1 MKNFS
6 FLLTFLLLP
15 TFFMSQ
21 IPSGP
26 GGVGTSSELEVWLDA
41 TKISSANG
49 DPIATWS
56 DISGNGND
64 FSQSSAPLIPTF
76 NSSGPIN
83 SGPSVEFVNDHLVTS
98 SSISNLNS
106 TDLSWITVLN
116 TSNADLQVALRS
128 SYTTGANIGSTTLW
142 GLYNTS
148 SQFIS
153 HTRESTKPMV
163 TNSTSFNTTTNIFT
177 SVWNGSADFSTYLN
191 ESLVG
196 SQSGAS
202 ANPSGHNNITLGA
215 NSANPSLNQY
225 SFIGDISEVIVY
237 NTNIND
243 AQRIILDNYLST
255 KYSIALSSNDKY
267 STNNDTFYGNE
278 LAGIGRE
285 DASNE
290 HLDAQGEGI
299 VRITAA
305 SLDNNDYLLFGH
317 DGIALNSTTTGTPS
331 AYTTATPAGEIYER
345 TWRVTETN
353 EVGDLTIS
361 FDVSSNGFG
370 LTPDYELLI
379 DTDGDFSSGANVI
392 SGVYSS
398 GIVTFSVLGSELED
412 DYYFTL
418 GNPST
423 NIISIIDGQTW
434 NDNTTWNCSCIPSS
448 SSTVTIDA
456 GHTVSVSAS
465 SNALDLNVV
474 STAGLDLSGGTLN
487 VARNLDFQTGSV
499 NNLNGVLDVE
509 GNLTNSGT
517 TNSSGSFIFV
527 GGNWDNSL
535 GSYTYFPG
543 DSLTFDGSSLS
554 TISGATDWNILTI
567 DNSSGVSV
575 SSGIHNIFGVLN
587 IVSGTFNTG
596 SAVTLKSNASG
607 TAQMD
612 DLESG
617 DISGNL
623 TVERFISMS
632 NQGLR
637 EITSPVQST
646 HIIDWQNNG
655 VIFSG
660 FTNSTYPTFPY
671 LNAFTYVEPNALGVK
686 NNGWFNAQDAN
697 TDDTGPLSGHRVYM
711 DAVDYTL
718 SVTGSPYKNTQ
729 VIPVSQ
735 TGGAGSGDDQNGWNL
750 IGNPYPCTIDW
761 DLVTKSG
768 IEDAVWTWNATD
780 GQYGLHWS
788 GGSSNGVTN
797 EIAHSQ
803 AFWVKAISSSGS
815 VTINEDDKVRTDKAF
830 VKTYNPSNDM
840 HVFLTGNI
848 NSYKDELIVRRLPNA
863 SESYDQ
869 GLEFPKLFTEIPDES
884 PSLSVLCEDSI
895 NLCVAAVNDLISSE
909 LKLSAI
915 AGINTQG
922 TYTLN
927 FNIPDGFMEYGCI
940 QLEDLHNGV
949 ITDLRIDS
957 SYTFVSSDTTTL
969 PRFLLKMFRDYNVT
983 STDASC
989 YNIDDASMLIEGEFI
1004 NSNTY
1009 ELFSNGTLISS
1020 SIANGN
1026 SVLFDNLFAGNYQ
1039 IFSNQ
1044 NFNCNNNISNIELNQ
1059 PIEVLAE
1066 FTSNEDTLMIGQFPA
1081 QLQLTN
1087 NSIGAMNY
1095 TWDFDDGNFSNE
1107 THPVH
1112 FYSSAGSYDITLL
1125 AENSLLPMCFSEQT
1139 KNIVVIDSTSLIVP
1153 TNSEISNI
1161 SVYSFNDKIVIDF
1174 NVGKKMNLSFDIFNS
1189 LGQLVYRKEL
1199 SISGNN
1205 SIEIPG
1211 ILSKNQIY
1219 FLVIKNGFES
1229 KSFKLF

>member
-1 MKNFS
+1 MRNF
-6 FLLTFLLLP
+6 FTIYILLLTINVF
-15 TFFMSQ
+15 SQ
-21 IPSGP
+21 TPNGP
-26 GGVGTSSELEVWLDA
+26 GGVGTINELQIWLDA
-41 TKISSANG
+41 TKISASNG
-49 DPIATWS
+49 DPISSWS
-56 DISGNGND
+56 DLSGNGNT
-64 FSQSSAPLIPTF
+64 FTQVSAPLQPSF
-76 NSSGPIN
+76 NSNSSIN
-83 SGPSVEFVNDHLVTS
+83 SGPAVTFNSDFLSS
-98 SSISNLNS
+98 SSISSLETNQ
-106 TDLSWITVLN
+106 LSWILVSN
-116 TSNADLQVALRS
+116 TSNTSTQVLLRS
-128 SYTTGANIGSTTLW
+128 DYSSGANFGSNKLW
-142 GLYNTS
+142 GYFTNST
-148 SQFIS
+148 QFIS
-153 HTRESTKPMV
+153 HTRESNGLMPKLIDSYNLGSHIWTSRWDG
-163 TNSTSFNTTTNIFT
+163 TTFFDSYIDEGFIDNSVS
-177 SVWNGSADFSTYLN
+177 GSA
-191 ESLVG
+191 V
-196 SQSGAS
+196 
-202 ANPSGHNNITLGA
+202 PSGHNSTYLGA
-215 NSANPSLNQY
+215 SNASNQY
-225 SFIGDISEVIVY
+225 PFSGDISEVIVY
-237 NTNIND
+237 NEALND

-267 STNNDTFYGNE
+267 SATNDALYGNE

-317 DGIALNSTTTGTPS
+317 DGNPLNSTTTGTPL
-331 AYTTATPAGEIYER
+331 AYTTASPAGEIYER

-353 EVGDLTIS
+353 EVGDLTIT

-398 GIVTFSVLGSELED
+398 GVVTFNVLAAELED

-423 NIISIIDGQTW
+423 NIISIVDGQTW

-474 STAGLDLSGGTLN
+474 SSAGLDLSGGTLN
-487 VARNLDFQTGSV
+487 VARNLDFQTGSI
-499 NNLNGVLDVE
+499 NSLNGVLDVE

-535 GSYTYFPG
+535 GSYTYFSG

-554 TISGATDWNILTI
+554 TISGSTDWNILTI

-575 SSGIHNIFGVLN
+575 SSGTQDIYGILN
-587 IVSGTFNTG
+587 IVSGTFTT
-596 SAVTLKSNASG
+596 SAAVTLKSNALA

-637 EITSPVQST
+637 EITSPVENT

-660 FTNSTYPTFPY
+660 FSNSTVPGFSYV
-671 LNAFTYVEPNALGVK
+671 NAFTYVEPNALGNK
-686 NNGWFNAQDAN
+686 NQGWFNAQDAF
-697 TDDTGPLSGHRVYM
+697 TDDTGPLAGHRVYM

-718 SVTGSPYKNTQ
+718 SVTGNPYKNSQ
-729 VIPVSQ
+729 VIPVTQ

-750 IGNPYPCTIDW
+750 LGNPYPCTIDW

-768 IEDAVWTWNATD
+768 IEDAVWIWNATD

-803 AFWVKAISSSGS
+803 AFWVKAISSTGS
-815 VTINEDDKVRTDKAF
+815 ITINEDDKVRTDKAF
-830 VKTYNPSNDM
+830 VKTYNPSDDM
-840 HVFLTGNI
+840 HVYLTGNI
-848 NSYKDELIVRRLPNA
+848 NDYKDELIVRRLPNA

-869 GLEFPKLFTEIPDES
+869 GLEFPKLFTELPDES

-895 NLCVAAVNDLISSE
+895 NLCVAAVNDLVSSE
-909 LKLSAI
+909 LKISAI
-915 AGINTQG
+915 AGLNTQG

-927 FNIPDGFMEYGCI
+927 FSIPEGFMHYGCI
-940 QLEDLHNGV
+940 ELEDLHTGI
-949 ITDLRIDS
+949 ITDLRSDS
-957 SYTFVSSDTTTL
+957 SYTFVSSDTTML
-969 PRFLLKMFRDYNVT
+969 PRFLLKIFRDYSVT

-989 YNIDDASMLIEGEFI
+989 YNI
-1004 NSNTY
+1004 
-1009 ELFSNGTLISS
+1009 
-1020 SIANGN
+1020 
-1026 SVLFDNLFAGNYQ
+1026 
-1039 IFSNQ
+1039 
-1044 NFNCNNNISNIELNQ
+1044 
-1059 PIEVLAE
+1059 
-1066 FTSNEDTLMIGQFPA
+1066 
-1081 QLQLTN
+1081 
-1087 NSIGAMNY
+1087 
-1095 TWDFDDGNFSNE
+1095 
-1107 THPVH
+1107 
-1112 FYSSAGSYDITLL
+1112 
-1125 AENSLLPMCFSEQT
+1125 
-1139 KNIVVIDSTSLIVP
+1139 
-1153 TNSEISNI
+1153 
-1161 SVYSFNDKIVIDF
+1161 
-1174 NVGKKMNLSFDIFNS
+1174 
-1189 LGQLVYRKEL
+1189 
-1199 SISGNN
+1199 
-1205 SIEIPG
+1205 
-1211 ILSKNQIY
+1211 
-1219 FLVIKNGFES
+1219 
-1229 KSFKLF
+1229 

>member
-1 MKNFS
+1 MLVIS
-6 FLLTFLLLP
+6 LEHTF
-15 TFFMSQ
+15 
-21 IPSGP
+21 
-26 GGVGTSSELEVWLDA
+26 V
-41 TKISSANG
+41 
-49 DPIATWS
+49 
-56 DISGNGND
+56 
-64 FSQSSAPLIPTF
+64 
-76 NSSGPIN
+76 
-83 SGPSVEFVNDHLVTS
+83 
-98 SSISNLNS
+98 
-106 TDLSWITVLN
+106 
-116 TSNADLQVALRS
+116 
-128 SYTTGANIGSTTLW
+128 ANIWDGTTL
-142 GLYNTS
+142 
-148 SQFIS
+148 F
-153 HTRESTKPMV
+153 ESYIDEGII
-163 TNSTSFNTTTNIFT
+163 NQNFN
-177 SVWNGSADFSTYLN
+177 G
-191 ESLVG
+191 
-196 SQSGAS
+196 S
-202 ANPSGHNNITLGA
+202 ANPSGHNYITLGA
-215 NSANPSLNQY
+215 NSANQINQY
-225 SFIGDISEVIVY
+225 PYTGDISEYFIY
-237 NTNIND
+237 STAINS
-243 AQRIILDNYLST
+243 AQRIIIQNYLST

-267 STNNDTFYGNE
+267 SATNDALYGNE

-299 VRITAA
+299 VRITAT

-317 DGIALNSTTTGTPS
+317 DGNPLNSTTTGTPL
-331 AYTTATPAGEIYER
+331 AYTTASPAGEIYER

-353 EVGDLTIS
+353 EVGDLTIT

-398 GIVTFSVLGSELED
+398 GIVTFNVLAAELED

-423 NIISIIDGQTW
+423 NIISIVDGQTW

-487 VARNLDFQTGSV
+487 VARNLDLQTGSI
-499 NNLNGVLDVE
+499 NSLNGVLDVE

-535 GSYTYFPG
+535 GSYTYFSG

-554 TISGATDWNILTI
+554 TISGTTDWNILTI

-575 SSGIHNIFGVLN
+575 SSGTQDIYGVLN
-587 IVSGTFNTG
+587 IVSGTFTTSG
-596 SAVTLKSNASG
+596 AVTLKSNALA

-637 EITSPVQST
+637 EITSPVENT

-660 FTNSTYPTFPY
+660 FSNSTVPGFSYV
-671 LNAFTYVEPNALGVK
+671 NAFTYVEPNALGNK
-686 NNGWFNAQDAN
+686 NQGWFNAQDAF
-697 TDDTGPLSGHRVYM
+697 TDDTGPLAGHRVYM

-718 SVTGSPYKNTQ
+718 SVTGNPYKNSQ
-729 VIPVSQ
+729 VIPVTQ

-750 IGNPYPCTIDW
+750 LGNPYPCTIDW

-768 IEDAVWTWNATD
+768 IEDAVWIWNATD

-803 AFWVKAISSSGS
+803 AFWVKAISSTGS
-815 VTINEDDKVRTDKAF
+815 ITINEDDKVRTDKAF
-830 VKTYNPSNDM
+830 VKTYNPSDDM
-840 HVFLTGNI
+840 HVYLTGNI
-848 NSYKDELIVRRLPNA
+848 NDYKDELIVRRLPNA

-869 GLEFPKLFTEIPDES
+869 GLEFPKLFTELPDES

-895 NLCVAAVNDLISSE
+895 NLCVAAVNDLVSSE
-909 LKLSAI
+909 LKISAI
-915 AGINTQG
+915 AGLNTQG

-927 FNIPDGFMEYGCI
+927 FSIPEGFMHYGCI
-940 QLEDLHNGV
+940 ELEDLHTGI
-949 ITDLRIDS
+949 ITDLRSDS
-957 SYTFVSSDTTTL
+957 SYSFLSSDTTTI
-969 PRFLLKMFRDYNVT
+969 PRFNIHFFNDYNVF
-983 STDASC
+983 SQDASC
-989 YNIDDASMLIEGEFI
+989 FDENDGSVLISGNSISASNFSLLDPSGSVVSSGIVSGDSLWLNNIHAGFYNISSDLIE
-1004 NSNTY
+1004 NCLN
-1009 ELFSNGTLISS
+1009 
-1020 SIANGN
+1020 
-1026 SVLFDNLFAGNYQ
+1026 
-1039 IFSNQ
+1039 NQ
-1044 NFNCNNNISNIELNQ
+1044 YS
-1059 PIEVLAE
+1059 IEVLQPIQIEAN
-1066 FTSNEDTLMIGQFPA
+1066 FITNTDTIYFDQGQA
-1081 QLQLTN
+1081 QLAVTN
-1087 NSIGAMNY
+1087 TSIGADNY
-1095 TWDFDDGNFSNE
+1095 TWNFDDGNFSNQ
-1107 THPVH
+1107 THPIH
-1112 FYSSAGSYDITLL
+1112 FYSSNGTYNLTLL
-1125 AENSLLPMCFSEQT
+1125 AENNMYPLCYSELN
-1139 KNIVVIDSTSLIVP
+1139 KDIVVMDSTSLLLP
-1153 TNSEISNI
+1153 KFDEINDI
-1161 SVYSFNDKIVIDF
+1161 SAYCFNDNIIVDYDVEKPIKI
-1174 NVGKKMNLSFDIFNS
+1174 NLVLYNS
-1189 LGQLVYRKEL
+1189 LGQIVFSKEFL
-1199 SISGNN
+1199 ISGNN
-1205 SIEIPG
+1205 SINIPG
-1211 ILSKNQIY
+1211 LLTKNQIY
-1219 FLVIKNGFES
+1219 FLVINSGDNS